1 MAGTLLDASA
11 VLAAIL
17 EETGADVVVD
27 ALRSSAAMSAVNAA
41 EVAARLHQEGW
52 GDEEVSLVFRELG
65 IRILPFDIDIALL
78 SGRYRVATQS
88 LGLGLGD
95 RACLASAY
103 IACLPVLTAD
113 KAWEQ
118 LNLPGVDIRCI
129 R

>member
-1 MAGTLLDASA
+1 MSQTLLDASA
-11 VLAAIL
+11 MLAVIL
-17 EETGADVVVD
+17 EETGADVVVE
-27 ALRSSAAMSAVNAA
+27 ALRSGTAMSAVNAA
-41 EVAARLHQEGW
+41 EVAARLYQEGW

-65 IRILPFDIDIALL
+65 VRILPFDADAALL
-78 SGRYRVATQS
+78 SGRFRVATQS

-95 RACLASAY
+95 RACLASAN
-103 IACLPVLTAD
+103 IEACPALTAD

>member
-11 VLAAIL
+11 VLAVIL
-17 EETGADVVVD
+17 EETGADVVVE
-27 ALRSSAAMSAVNAA
+27 ALRSSTAMSAVNAA
-41 EVAARLHQEGW
+41 EVAAHLHQEGW

-65 IRILPFDIDIALL
+65 IRILPFDIDVALL

-88 LGLGLGD
+88 LGLRLGD
-95 RACLASAY
+95 RACLASAC
-103 IACLPVLTAD
+103 IAGIPALTAD

>member
-1 MAGTLLDASA
+1 MAQTLLDASA
-11 VLAAIL
+11 MLAVIL
-17 EETGADVVVD
+17 EETGADVVVE
-27 ALRSSAAMSAVNAA
+27 ALRSGTAMSAVNAA
-41 EVAARLHQEGW
+41 EVAARLYQEGW

-65 IRILPFDIDIALL
+65 IRILPFDADAALL

-95 RACLASAY
+95 RACLASAS
-103 IACLPVLTAD
+103 IEACPALTAD

-118 LNLPGVDIRCI
+118 LNLSGVDIRCI